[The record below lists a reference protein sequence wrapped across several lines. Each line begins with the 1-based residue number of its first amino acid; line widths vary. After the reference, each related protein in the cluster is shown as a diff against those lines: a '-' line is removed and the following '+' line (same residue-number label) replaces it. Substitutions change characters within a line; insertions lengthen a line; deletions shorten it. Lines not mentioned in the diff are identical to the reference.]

1 MMGINSTV
9 EKISSLIEARQN
21 ARHTLGFASAGT
33 SPLRMIG
40 EAMLNK
46 FAGNI
51 SSAALLAEQNEN
63 IQEEILETIISSF
76 ALAGML
82 GLDLEKDLENLLDLL
97 ESVSAEAS

>member
-9 EKISSLIEARQN
+9 KKISTLIESRQN
-21 ARHTLGFASAGT
+21 ARHTIGFGPTTS

-51 SSAALLAEQNEN
+51 SSAALLAEQNEH
-63 IQEEILETIISSF
+63 IQEEILENIISSF

-82 GLDLEKDLENLLDLL
+82 GMDLEKDLENLLDLL
-97 ESVSAEAS
+97 EAVSAEAS